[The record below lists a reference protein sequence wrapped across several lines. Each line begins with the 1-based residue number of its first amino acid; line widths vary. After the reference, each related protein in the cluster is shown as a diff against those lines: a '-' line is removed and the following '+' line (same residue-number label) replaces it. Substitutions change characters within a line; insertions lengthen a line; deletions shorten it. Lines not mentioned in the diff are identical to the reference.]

1 MSVVMTAVITMDEGV
16 SCGTVENVATADGR

>member
-1 MSVVMTAVITMDEGV
+1 MSVVMTAESTMDEGV